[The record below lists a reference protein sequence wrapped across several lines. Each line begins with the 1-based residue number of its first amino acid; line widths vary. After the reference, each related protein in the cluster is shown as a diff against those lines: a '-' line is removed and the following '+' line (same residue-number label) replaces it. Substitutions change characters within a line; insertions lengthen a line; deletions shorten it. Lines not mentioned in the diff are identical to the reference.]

1 MLCCNIGLKK
11 LPAKR
16 LLTNINVDTISPPI
30 IFISVHSHWSVKLGL
45 ISCGNQP
52 RKRREVLD
60 CSLHVF
66 NPKKI
71 VIVFFG
77 EPDSKVFVFLVTYE
91 CIVPQWELEIG
102 KKVKLCCLILNKC
115 TMEQT
120 LHFRVTAL
128 QQWNH

>member
-16 LLTNINVDTISPPI
+16 LITNINVDTISPPI

-60 CSLHVF
+60 CRLHVF
-66 NPKKI
+66 NPKKDCNRFLENLTQKFLCSL
-71 VIVFFG
+71 VL
-77 EPDSKVFVFLVTYE
+77 LVTYE

-115 TMEQT
+115 TI
-120 LHFRVTAL
+120 
-128 QQWNH
+128 

>member
-60 CSLHVF
+60 CRLHVF

-71 VIVFFG
+71 VIVFG
-77 EPDSKVFVFLVTYE
+77 EPDSKVFVFSS
-91 CIVPQWELEIG
+91 
-102 KKVKLCCLILNKC
+102 
-115 TMEQT
+115 
-120 LHFRVTAL
+120 AL
-128 QQWNH
+128 GYI